1 MKAIVNAREFKRIID
16 NTKRFICPS
25 VHTSIMMEYIRLK
38 IDIEAGEIEATA
50 LDNYRIADEYAEL
63 IQADGSFAC
72 YIKPN
77 IPKLTGIDKVEIEL
91 SGDRAYIVAGDSITG
106 YLQPAKEFPDV
117 DAFLKK
123 ELERKSK
130 ANVHVNAK
138 YLLDAI
144 QQIPAHERIQK
155 PVISLDVAG
164 PQDPIIIRHGEK
176 NVKLVLPVNV
186 NN

>member
-1 MKAIVNAREFKRIID
+1 MKAIVNEREFKRIID

-63 IQADGSFAC
+63 IQADGSFTC

-77 IPKLTGIDKVEIEL
+77 IPKLTGIDRVEIEL
-91 SGDRAYIVAGDSITG
+91 SGDRAYVVAGDSIAG
-106 YLQPAKEFPDV
+106 YLQPAKEYPNA

-130 ANVHVNAK
+130 AHVYVNAK

-164 PQDPIIIRHGEK
+164 PQEPIIIRHGKK
-176 NVKLVLPVNV
+176 NVKLVLPAIVNI
-186 NN
+186 

>member
-1 MKAIVNAREFKRIID
+1 MKAIVNAREFKRLID
-16 NTKRFICPS
+16 NTKRFIRPN
-25 VHTSIMMEYIRLK
+25 VHTSAMMEYIRIK
-38 IDIEAGEIEATA
+38 IDIALGEIEATA
-50 LDNYRIADEYAEL
+50 LDGYRIADEYAKFV
-63 IQADGSFAC
+63 QADGSFTC

-77 IPKLTGIDKVEIEL
+77 IPKLTGIDNIEIEL
-91 SGDRAYIVAGDSITG
+91 NGDRAYIVAGDSITG
-106 YLQPAKEFPDV
+106 YLQPGLEFPDV
-117 DAFLKK
+117 DVFLKK

-130 ANVHVNAK
+130 AHVHVNAK

-176 NVKLVLPVNV
+176 NVKLILGVIVND
-186 NN
+186 